1 MKKTAFFAL
10 ILALTLPLAGYF
22 IVKAYSK
29 DAVFMPGHYFM
40 DSVTSYKG
48 KPDTVW
54 HKVVSPDFT
63 NQFGKKVNLAD
74 LHGKIIVMNF
84 FFSRCPVVCPGLTR
98 NMKRLQDSFVKND
111 SVVQFVSISVDP
123 EYDSTAQIRKF
134 ADRFNVNHDNWW
146 FLTGN
151 KKEIYDFAI
160 HEMKAN
166 IADTDVDTA
175 FIHTEKFFLLDTNKV
190 IRGFYDGFDTTRLA
204 DLAHDIPTLML
215 ERDKKSPSILRDFIP
230 YLPVIFLGIAVVLI
244 ITIVLGKNKK
254 SEKYPV

>member
-1 MKKTAFFAL
+1 MKKTAFFGL
-10 ILALTLPLAGYF
+10 LLALTLPLAGYF
-22 IVKAYSK
+22 IVKIYSK
-29 DAVFMPGHYFM
+29 DAVHMPDHYFP
-40 DSVTSYKG
+40 DSISTYKE
-48 KPDTVW
+48 KPDTTW

-63 NQFGKKVNLAD
+63 NQFGKTVNLED
-74 LHGKIIVMNF
+74 LHGKIIVINF
-84 FFSRCPVVCPGLTR
+84 FFTRCPVVCPGLTK
-98 NMKRLQDSFVKND
+98 NMKRLQDSFKKND

-123 EYDSTAQIRKF
+123 EYDSTKQLRKF

-151 KKEIYDFAI
+151 KQEIYDFAI

-175 FIHTEKFFLLDTNKV
+175 FIHTEKFFLLDSNKV
-190 IRGFYDGFDTTRLA
+190 IRGFYDGFDTSRLA

-230 YLPVIFLGIAVVLI
+230 YLPVIFLGIALVLV
-244 ITIVLGKNKK
+244 ITILLGKNKK
-254 SEKYPV
+254 TEKYNS